1 MIYIFLAIV
10 LTGSLL
16 FLHYRY
22 SIFKPTVKG
31 LPILLYHKI
40 SYKYNGLL
48 TISEA
53 KLKKQ
58 FEYLKNNG
66 YTPIFFSELID
77 HINNGV
83 ALPEKPVIITFDDGY
98 QNNYTYL
105 YPILEKMNFKATIF
119 LPVGY
124 IGETNKWDHKSIKLM
139 NYDTLRLIDGKYV
152 EFGLHSFYHKSYKR
166 KSVDYIEEDIKKC
179 YEALDNNNINFV
191 KVLAYPYGSYP
202 REKEA
207 FGKFAE
213 MLKRS
218 GIVFGLRIGNR
229 INKLPITNPYLVKRI
244 DIKGTYNLYEF
255 SIKVRKGRVKLF

>member
-1 MIYIFLAIV
+1 MV
-10 LTGSLL
+10 LIGSLL

-58 FEYLKNNG
+58 FEFLQENG

-77 HINNGV
+77 NINNGT

-105 YPILEKMNFKATIF
+105 YPLLEKLKFKATIF

-139 NYDTLRLIDGKYV
+139 SYDILKSMDSKYV
-152 EFGLHSFYHKSYKR
+152 EFGLHSYHHKNYKR
-166 KSVDYIEEDIKKC
+166 KSLEYIEEDLKKC
-179 YEALDNNNINFV
+179 YETLEQNNLNYV
-191 KVLAYPYGSYP
+191 KVLAYPYGSFP

-207 FGKFAE
+207 FLKFSE

-218 GIVFGLRIGNR
+218 GIIFGLRIGNR

-244 DIKGTYNLYEF
+244 DIKGTYNQFEF
-255 SIKVRKGRVKLF
+255 SVKVKKGRVKLF